1 MWNSKMACLDTDFM
15 VAYLRKDPE
24 AKSKLEKL
32 ESSKEPL
39 YTTTINAY
47 ELYKG
52 AFRASNPD
60 AELLK
65 VDTLLDAFFIL
76 ALDRDSARSAAS
88 LQDRSKP
95 IGESDLLIGSIALA
109 NKQTLITRNR
119 KDFERMPGLHLE
131 GW

>member
-1 MWNSKMACLDTDFM
+1 MVCLDTDFM

-24 AKSKLEKL
+24 AKSKLEEL
-32 ESSKEPL
+32 ESLKEPL
-39 YTTTINAY
+39 HTTTINAY

-52 AFRASNPD
+52 AHRANNPSV
-60 AELLK
+60 ELLK
-65 VDTLLDAFFIL
+65 VDALLDAFFIL

-109 NKQTLITRNR
+109 NKQRLVTRNK
-119 KDFERMPGLHLE
+119 KDFARIPGLTVE
-131 GW
+131 AW